1 MKAVI
6 LSGDPFSANRSLAI
20 AKRYQSALHQYQQI
34 SSFTFDLSSLATGIG
49 SATSLQ
55 TLDDDALEA
64 CQHLLEADLLI
75 VICPIIHQSFP
86 GLFKHL
92 FDLLDPTA
100 LRNKTALL
108 CATGAAL
115 YSAVPD
121 RQLRPL
127 LDHLGI
133 YVLPI
138 DSYIPYNDINTAP
151 LPDCF
156 ALHNSQHLQRIYF
169 SVNQAVSL
177 ISASRPAVA

>member
-1 MKAVI
+1 MRAVI
-6 LSGDPFSANRSLAI
+6 FSGDPFSRNRSLAI
-20 AKRYQSALHQYQQI
+20 AKRYQAALQQYPRV
-34 SSFTFDLSSLATGIG
+34 SYFTFDLSVLAADIG

-55 TLDDDALEA
+55 TLGDEALDA

-75 VICPIIHQSFP
+75 VICPVVHQSFP
-86 GLFKHL
+86 GLFKHV

-108 CATGAAL
+108 CTTGATL

-138 DSYIPYNDINTAP
+138 DSYIPYSEMDTAP

-156 ALHNSQHLQRIYF
+156 ALHNSLHLQRIYF

-177 ISASRPAVA
+177 VSASQPAVA

>member
-1 MKAVI
+1 MRAVI
-6 LSGDPFSANRSLAI
+6 LSGDPFTNTRCVAI
-20 AKRYQSALHQYQQI
+20 AKRYQAALQHYPHI
-34 SSFTFDLSSLATGIG
+34 SYFHFDLNSLAAGLG

-64 CQHLLEADLLI
+64 CQHLLEAELLI
-75 VICPIIHQSFP
+75 IICPIVHQSFP
-86 GLFKHL
+86 GLFKHV

-108 CATGAAL
+108 CTTGATL

-138 DSYIPYNDINTAP
+138 DSYIPYTEIDAAP

-177 ISASRPAVA
+177 VSAKSSAVA